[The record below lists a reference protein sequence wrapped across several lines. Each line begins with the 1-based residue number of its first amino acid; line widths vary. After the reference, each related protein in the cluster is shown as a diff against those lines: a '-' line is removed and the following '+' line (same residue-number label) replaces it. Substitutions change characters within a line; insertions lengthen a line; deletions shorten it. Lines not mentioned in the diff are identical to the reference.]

1 MLPASFFDLVGQKS
15 WLPAGP
21 PAESLHEEDGPT
33 QCTLAMGQ
41 APIALQFQAPPPL
54 RAETGSSPRQSEA
67 SPSECPGD
75 LADHVASVPL
85 PLHGASAQDDLE
97 QPQETGGHEALVGAA
112 APLLPALSDGG
123 DGVLTTCSVVQPLLR
138 ESTSPPLLSGVLHTD
153 MEQRCAPEDHG
164 AAAGSQPSLQ
174 AAGSMCFGR
183 V

>member
-123 DGVLTTCSVVQPLLR
+123 DG
-138 ESTSPPLLSGVLHTD
+138 STSRADDMLSGA
-153 MEQRCAPEDHG
+153 APAPGINLPSPAVWCPSYRHG
-164 AAAGSQPSLQ
+164 AEVCS
-174 AAGSMCFGR
+174 
-183 V
+183 